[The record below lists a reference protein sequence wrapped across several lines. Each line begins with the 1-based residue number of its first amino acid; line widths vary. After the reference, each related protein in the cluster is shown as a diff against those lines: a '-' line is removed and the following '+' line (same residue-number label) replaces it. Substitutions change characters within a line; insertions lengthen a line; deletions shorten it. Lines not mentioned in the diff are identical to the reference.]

1 MSTAPA
7 PIELSLAHSPDP
19 DDAFMWWPITGKI
32 NPDASPLDGPQ
43 GRPAINTG
51 RWCFRAVPADIEILN
66 RRAASPAERPQYDIT
81 ALSVRCWADVRD
93 RYAIT
98 TCGASFGDGFGPKVV
113 AKPPSTSGPAIRC
126 EGCLRPASIN
136 IAIPGRRTTAF
147 LMLSM
152 ILGRE
157 SASAS
162 PDRFVEMPFDQI
174 IGAVARGEHQGRPIH
189 AGLVIHE
196 GQLTFG
202 DAGLRLVIDVGEWWK
217 EETGLL
223 LPLGVNAVRRDLDA
237 RFGPGSLRE
246 VCDLLRASVAYS
258 MDRREESTRY
268 TLPFAMA
275 NVARGGGEAP
285 TMERLDR
292 YCRMYVSEETRDM
305 GERGRQAIERLLSE
319 GAKAGACPD
328 VGRVDLV

>member
-1 MSTAPA
+1 MPTA
-7 PIELSLAHSPDP
+7 PIELTLAHSPDP

-32 NPDASPLDGPQ
+32 NPDATPVAGPE
-43 GRPAINTG
+43 GRAVIDTG
-51 RWCFRAVPADIEILN
+51 RWRFRAVPADIEVLN
-66 RRAASPAERPQYDIT
+66 RRAAADTRPAYDIT

-113 AKPPSTSGPAIRC
+113 ARAPTPTPGGPVIRC
-126 EGCLRPASIN
+126 EGCLRPANVS

-147 LMLSM
+147 MMLSM

-157 SASAS
+157 SVLAA

-174 IGAVARGEHQGRPIH
+174 IGAVARGEYQGRPIH

-217 EETGLL
+217 DETGLL
-223 LPLGVNAVRRDLDA
+223 LPLGVNTVRRDLDT
-237 RFGPGSLRE
+237 RFGAGAMRE

-275 NVARGGGEAP
+275 NVSRGGGQTP
-285 TMERLDR
+285 TLERLDR
-292 YCRMYVSEETRDM
+292 YCRMYVSDETRDM

-319 GAKAGACPD
+319 GAKAGACPE
-328 VGRVDLV
+328 VGRVELV